1 MIANSGLLS
10 RSIINLVNLRQGMLS
25 ISNLPPS
32 AQGIQQT
39 AAGILADD
47 EIILKELQSQILS
60 FTTTV
65 EPVIDMV
72 IATMQSG
79 RISPQEIKVV
89 EDINIQAKGIRDFVQ
104 VKSFA
109 LNASKEQIISLQNS
123 LLTIR
128 NTLQADINNLSVEID
143 SANREVESL
152 NQRKYYLIA
161 LGPFGLVGLA
171 AIIGLLVTW
180 NNNINDLKSRSSNF
194 EIQITMLNSLINN
207 IDSMMGNFNTAVGL
221 VSNIKNSTDF
231 LSSDIT
237 VVIGDLQDAEGKLAL
252 VYMMAASQQVKTL
265 ATDAS

>member
-10 RSIINLVNLRQGMLS
+10 QSIINLFNLREGMLS

-32 AQGIQQT
+32 AQGIQET
-39 AAGILADD
+39 AAGILNDD
-47 EIILKELQSQILS
+47 QTILKALQAQIS
-60 FTTTV
+60 HFTTMV
-65 EPVIDMV
+65 EPVIDAV

-79 RISPQEIKVV
+79 TISPHEIKVV
-89 EDINIQAKGIRDFVQ
+89 EDINLQAKDIRDFVQ
-104 VKSFA
+104 AKSLA
-109 LNASKEQIISLQNS
+109 LNASKEQLISLKNN
-123 LLTIR
+123 LLPIR
-128 NTLQADINNLSVEID
+128 ATLQADINNLSVEID

-180 NNNINDLKSRSSNF
+180 NNKINDLKSRSSNF

-221 VSNIKNSTDF
+221 VSNIKNGTDF

-237 VVIGDLQDAEGKLAL
+237 VVIADLKNADGKLAL
-252 VYMMAASQQVKTL
+252 IYMMAASQQVKTL